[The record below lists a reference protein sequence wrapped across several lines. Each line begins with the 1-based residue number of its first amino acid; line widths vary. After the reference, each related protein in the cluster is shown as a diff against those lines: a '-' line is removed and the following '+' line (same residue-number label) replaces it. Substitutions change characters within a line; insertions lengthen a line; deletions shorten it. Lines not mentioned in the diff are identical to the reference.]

1 MHKMCTICEI
11 CTLNIY
17 HMHNMLNMS
26 KYVLYVKYTQY
37 VKYVKYNQKKLNW
50 YTKSSTWFCV
60 LYSWTRVSRK
70 TDSSSSSVSFPGA
83 ALEVIIGPTAAT
95 GGGAAGAEAAERPAR
110 RGFLAGSMRL
120 ARSASSSRSSRYSY
134 VASNHRTSFSLYV
147 LRPTD
152 G

>member
-1 MHKMCTICEI
+1 M
-11 CTLNIY
+11 
-17 HMHNMLNMS
+17 
-26 KYVLYVKYTQY
+26 
-37 VKYVKYNQKKLNW
+37 
-50 YTKSSTWFCV
+50 
-60 LYSWTRVSRK
+60 SRK

-120 ARSASSSRSSRYSY
+120 ARSASSSRLRDIH
-134 VASNHRTSFSLYV
+134 SNFVRCFEPQNLFFVYV